1 MTKPGTYEI
10 YLGMKKLYSVICAAI
25 MAVGISFS
33 AQATAADIEGVVGMN
48 FSTIDQSGVG
58 FRPGFHAGVRAT
70 FYIPDVVQGFYV
82 NGAALL
88 SLKGYKTDSI
98 NFKPFFLDIP
108 VHAGYVYMLDE
119 RASMFIEA
127 GPYAG
132 IGLFGKCNGDDIFS
146 DKVGYKRFDFGL
158 GVRGGVVLMQRYTVS
173 LGADFGFLKVIDGA
187 STKPRNIQLSF
198 GCKF

>member
-1 MTKPGTYEI
+1 
-10 YLGMKKLYSVICAAI
+10 

-88 SLKGYKTDSI
+88 SLKGYKLNSYENVANDVEKTLVQFL
-98 NFKPFFLDIP
+98 NTCPVAPAEKP
-108 VHAGYVYMLDE
+108 AE
-119 RASMFIEA
+119 
-127 GPYAG
+127 
-132 IGLFGKCNGDDIFS
+132 K
-146 DKVGYKRFDFGL
+146 
-158 GVRGGVVLMQRYTVS
+158 
-173 LGADFGFLKVIDGA
+173 
-187 STKPRNIQLSF
+187 
-198 GCKF
+198 